1 MEQMPLATHAN
12 LVRAASA
19 NKERLP
25 ALACISVWFA
35 ISGGIWVAIIAFLG
49 R

>member
-1 MEQMPLATHAN
+1 MPLATHAN
-12 LVRAASA
+12 LVRTAPAE
-19 NKERLP
+19 KERLP

-35 ISGGIWVAIIAFLG
+35 ISGGIWIAIIAFLS